1 MDTETRYYEEIR
13 KNKKKNKKTVFV
25 INITQTVWALG
36 RQPRNDQH

>member
-1 MDTETRYYEEIR
+1 MDTETRYYEVIR
-13 KNKKKNKKTVFV
+13 KIKKNKKTVFV